1 MEISERIIALREARG
16 FSTNKLANRAGISQS
31 YLREI
36 ELGKKNPTIEIL
48 SYICEALDVSLSGF
62 FSENTTT
69 VHPIL
74 MTEIQRLNE
83 SQQIKLAD
91 CLRTLHE

>member
-62 FSENTTT
+62 FSENTAT

>member
-1 MEISERIIALREARG
+1 MDISERIIALRESRG

-36 ELGKKNPTIEIL
+36 EMGKKKPTVEIL
-48 SYICEALDVSLSGF
+48 SYICDALNVSISGF
-62 FSENTTT
+62 FSEDDAAVN
-69 VHPIL
+69 PIL
-74 MTEIQRLNE
+74 MTEIRRLNE

>member
-36 ELGKKNPTIEIL
+36 ELGKKKPTVEIL

-62 FSENTTT
+62 S
-69 VHPIL
+69 
-74 MTEIQRLNE
+74 QRTP
-83 SQQIKLAD
+83 
-91 CLRTLHE
+91 LRSTLSL